1 MENVGALINL
11 TLRMC
16 DTQADVK
23 SLQKSVEVMEEKLAT
38 IKDKLQQQE
47 MFNKTQADNTLALQ
61 TQLNMLTA
69 KIREEYESKQEPN
82 DPKILVLKSTIPIMT
97 ISELRSKHLLTTPM
111 SHRQAPSYATGR
123 AFGQKT
129 STTTDFHFLRSTVS
143 PKIDVYIKR
152 NNWVMKVDQKDV
164 SKVIEV
170 LEL

>member
-38 IKDKLQQQE
+38 IKEKLQQQE
-47 MFNKTQADNTLALQ
+47 LFNKTQADNTLALQ

-82 DPKILVLKSTIPIMT
+82 DPKILVLKSAIPIMT
-97 ISELRSKHLLTTPM
+97 ISELHICLQRQCRTDKPRPMLQAELLDKR
-111 SHRQAPSYATGR
+111 RQQQQIFTS
-123 AFGQKT
+123 FVQQFLQKST
-129 STTTDFHFLRSTVS
+129 STSNATTGL
-143 PKIDVYIKR
+143 
-152 NNWVMKVDQKDV
+152 
-164 SKVIEV
+164 
-170 LEL
+170 